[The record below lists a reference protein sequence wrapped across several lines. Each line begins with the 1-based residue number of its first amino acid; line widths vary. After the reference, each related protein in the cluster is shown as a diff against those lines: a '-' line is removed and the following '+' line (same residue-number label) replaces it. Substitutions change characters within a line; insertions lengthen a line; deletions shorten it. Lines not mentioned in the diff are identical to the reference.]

1 MKRHRTRVL
10 AATTALA
17 TVSALVLVAA
27 LIVIPALATPQ
38 SGLTATQVAMGRFGE
53 INVKTHNFPPH
64 KVKLKTKGESDVYV
78 IRNTFAAGGTSGW
91 HTHPG
96 PSLITVT
103 TGEITAY
110 EGDDRKCRPKVYGAG
125 EGFVDPGDGHV
136 HLLRNE
142 TSAPAETVAVQIL
155 PKGALRRIDAPDPGN
170 CPFSASGR

>member
-1 MKRHRTRVL
+1 MKRHRTRILVGT
-10 AATTALA
+10 AAIA

-27 LIVIPALATPQ
+27 LIVVPALATPQ
-38 SGLTATQVAMGRFGE
+38 TGLMAEQVALGHFGK

-64 KVKLKTKGESDVYV
+64 KVKLKTKGDSDVYV
-78 IRNTFAAGGTSGW
+78 IRNTFAVGGSSGW

-103 TGEITAY
+103 KGEITAY
-110 EGDDRKCRPKVYGAG
+110 EGDDRKCTPKVYREG

-142 TSAPAETVAVQIL
+142 TAASAETVAVQIL
-155 PKGALRRIDAPDPGN
+155 PKGAARRIDADDPGN
-170 CPFSASGR
+170 CPFSA

>member
-1 MKRHRTRVL
+1 MNRHRTRLLTVT
-10 AATTALA
+10 AAIA

-27 LIVIPALATPQ
+27 LIVAPALATPQ
-38 SGLTATQVAMGRFGE
+38 TGLTAEQVAKGSFGE

-64 KVKLKTKGESDVYV
+64 KVKLKTKANSDVYV
-78 IRNTFAAGGTSGW
+78 IRNTFDPGGSSGW

-103 TGEITAY
+103 KGEITAY
-110 EGDDRKCRPKVYGAG
+110 EGDDLKCTPTLYRAG

-155 PKGALRRIDAPDPGN
+155 PKDAARRIDADDPGN
-170 CPFSASGR
+170 CPFKA

>member
-10 AATTALA
+10 AATAAIA
-17 TVSALVLVAA
+17 TVSALILVAA
-27 LIVIPALATPQ
+27 LIVVPALATPQ
-38 SGLTATQVAMGRFGE
+38 SGLTATQVAKGRFGK

-64 KVKLKTKGESDVYV
+64 KVRIKTKGDSDLYV

-91 HTHPG
+91 HTHSG

-110 EGDDRKCRPKVYGAG
+110 EGDDPSCTPTIYRAG

-142 TSAPAETVAVQIL
+142 TTTAAETVAVQIL
-155 PKGALRRIDAPDPGN
+155 PKDAMRRIDAPDPGN
-170 CPFSASGR
+170 CPFSASGH